1 MKKNLK
7 FLLKNRLTKKEIDML
22 PSSFDVVG
30 SILIFSGFPKELQKK
45 EKVIGNEI
53 IRNFK
58 HIKTVLRKTKKYSG
72 QFRLAKLKI
81 IAGERTKETAHKE
94 NNVSIKLDVEKVYF
108 SPRLSEERKR
118 IFLQVKPKE
127 ELLIM
132 FSGCGVYPLVIAK
145 NTNAKEIYGIEINP
159 TAHKY
164 ALENLKLNKNNNI
177 KLFLGDVKKITPKLK
192 VKFDRIIMPLPASSQ
207 DYLTDAFKVAKKGTI
222 IHIYTF
228 NLVEIK
234 ERLKK
239 EKAKILNIIKT
250 GQVSTKKYRYCIDF
264 RIN

>member
-1 MKKNLK
+1 MAWLKKILNNK
-7 FLLKNRLTKKEIDML
+7 LTKQQLSLVPRSYDIIGKIA
-22 PSSFDVVG
+22 
-30 SILIFSGFPKELQKK
+30 IFSDFPKELKNK
-45 EKVIGNEI
+45 EKTISNALIETNKNIETVAKKTSNIYGKYR
-53 IRNFK
+53 IR
-58 HIKTVLRKTKKYSG
+58 
-72 QFRLAKLKI
+72 KLKI
-81 IAGERTKETAHKE
+81 ISGKKTKETIHRE
-94 NNVSIKLDVEKVYF
+94 NGVQVKLNVEKCYF
-108 SPRLSEERKR
+108 TPRLNTERLR
-118 IFLQVKPKE
+118 IASLVKKNE
-127 ELLIM
+127 TILVM
-132 FSGCGVYPLVIAK
+132 FSGVAIYNLVIAK
-145 NTNAKEIYGIEINP
+145 NSNAKEIYGIEINP

-264 RIN
+264 RIT